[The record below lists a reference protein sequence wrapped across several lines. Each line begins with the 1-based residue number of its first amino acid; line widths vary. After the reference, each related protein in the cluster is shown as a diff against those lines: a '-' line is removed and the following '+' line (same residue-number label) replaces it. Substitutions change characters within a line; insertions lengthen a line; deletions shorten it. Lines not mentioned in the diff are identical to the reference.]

1 MLQHP
6 TLWTLWWVLTW
17 GGLGCVSHQLL
28 LTRHWITHLGVTQ
41 VSTQPSQGSL
51 PSQKGGAHTN
61 TASHL
66 VCHPSLSP
74 DCLLLSV
81 TAGVLTV
88 MISAPVA
95 QCYPRTAWAT
105 TECRDGSGQLWL
117 CQVVSSH
124 YILHRHHTG
133 WTRVYI
139 SVCGH
144 EAALGPTWARH
155 VSPQP
160 VFSLRV
166 SDTICPRL
174 SKCPHLC
181 SNQPPTV

>member
-66 VCHPSLSP
+66 VCHPGTVPWLSP
-74 DCLLLSV
+74 AQCHCWCPHCDDLGTGGAMLPSHCLGHNWVSGWQW
-81 TAGVLTV
+81 AALTV
-88 MISAPVA
+88 PGSIFSLHLTPAPHWLDPCLH
-95 QCYPRTAWAT
+95 QCLWTWGRPGPNMSPS
-105 TECRDGSGQLWL
+105 CR
-117 CQVVSSH
+117 
-124 YILHRHHTG
+124 
-133 WTRVYI
+133 
-139 SVCGH
+139 
-144 EAALGPTWARH
+144 
-155 VSPQP
+155 PQP